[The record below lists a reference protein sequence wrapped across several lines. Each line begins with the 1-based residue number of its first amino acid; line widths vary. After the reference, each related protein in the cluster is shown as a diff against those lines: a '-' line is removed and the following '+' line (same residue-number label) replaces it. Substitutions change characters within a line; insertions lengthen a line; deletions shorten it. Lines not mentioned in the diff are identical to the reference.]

1 MTLQGLSG
9 AGAQVLLNN
18 AKPVIMWDAIRA
30 GRAIGTG
37 LDGSGRMPVTMTDND
52 SAGTSAKWLR
62 WTGSQLER
70 MEGNLTDA
78 TWVERCLG
86 PCGEFYGGPLQWSGL
101 SLQTSKFNM
110 TVVTPT
116 DASSWLESATDFA
129 SILKNPDTGWTDH
142 VCYMNT
148 DLDGT
153 NDVVVEVS
161 RARSATYTR
170 VFQVLVHS
178 TADDSPEESFEMG
191 WNNSAETRTTE
202 TPRFRKLPNTEWWI
216 ASILV
221 AANATTAGYLSFKG
235 IKSTGTWQLACA
247 HGYNVYTEY
256 EYVTRMRFDPVPAG
270 TAHDT
275 GKWDVH
281 TTNAEVALRPTGW
294 VAMSLVLPDRST
306 HVTDFHT
313 NYAGSADY
321 KFLGMLN
328 LDCGLYRLRISMS
341 ATYAQ
346 VVVNLGTTAGVNFA
360 YLNGPPDW
368 NDFHAL
374 GIVATWEQNN
384 GHNYATLFV
393 NGQKLD
399 SVADPA
405 DWFPTNLALGTMYIG
420 TSGADGTP
428 AESWIPRVAYGTN
441 HMHRSYARTLS
452 YKMAQLAR
460 GGIVEAFPIVEPPA

>member
-37 LDGSGRMPVTMTDND
+37 LDGSGRMPVTMVDND
-52 SAGTSAKWLR
+52 SQTTSAKLVH
-62 WTGSQLER
+62 WTGSQLKK
-70 MEGNLTDA
+70 MGGNLTDA

-86 PCGEFYGGPLQWSGL
+86 PCGEFYGGILLPGTYFQS
-101 SLQTSKFNM
+101 SKFGLA
-110 TVVTPT
+110 VVTPT
-116 DASSWLESATDFA
+116 DASSWLESSTVFA
-129 SILKNPDTGWTDH
+129 SIWDNPSTNLTDH

-153 NDVVVEVS
+153 NDVVVERGIV
-161 RARSATYTR
+161 RSATYSR
-170 VFQVLVHS
+170 EFVVFVHS
-178 TADDSPEESFEMG
+178 TEDGSPEGNIEMG
-191 WNNSAETRTTE
+191 WNASAATRTTE
-202 TPRFRKLPNTEWWI
+202 TPRFRKMPNSEWWY
-216 ASILV
+216 ASIVV
-221 AANATTAGYLSFKG
+221 APGSTAGYFSIKG
-235 IKSTGTWQLACA
+235 IKSTGTWELAGLIY
-247 HGYNVYTEY
+247 HNIYTEF
-256 EYVTRMRFDPVPAG
+256 EYIPHLRGHSGDA
-270 TAHDT
+270 T

-281 TTNAEVALRPTGW
+281 TTNAEVVLRPTGW
-294 VAMSLVLPDRST
+294 VAMSLVLPDRSI
-306 HVTDFHT
+306 HVTDPHT
-313 NYAGSADY
+313 NYAGSPDY

-328 LDCGLYRLRISMS
+328 LDCGLYRLRIFMS
-341 ATYAQ
+341 ATYALMA
-346 VVVNLGTTAGVNFA
+346 VSLGTTAGVNFA

-405 DWFPTNLALGTMYIG
+405 AWFPSNLAAGTMYIG
-420 TSGADGTP
+420 ISGADGTP
-428 AESWIPRVAYGTN
+428 AEAWIPRVAYGTN
-441 HMHRSYARTLS
+441 HMHRSYARALS

-460 GGIVEAFPIVEPPA
+460 GGIVEALPIVEPPT